1 MERILTIGEIEN
13 LGVAE
18 LNEMLSI
25 EGTERIEQIG
35 ITIEQFLNEF
45 KDNAI
50 LTGKEDNEDFMS
62 INDFIGYLE
71 GMEEQ
76 LGNVETF
83 GEKQADTSNELV
95 VSESQNNQLAT
106 DFRGLNNNAS
116 KPEIITN
123 ITDRKQLFNL
133 GKKVDKLLNEC
144 EGQEITVDKILI
156 KKYQKT
162 IDEPVVNEN
171 TGEIISDT
179 TTKTSMSVVIVD
191 ENGISYATGSK
202 TFGYSLLNAIYEF
215 DGDIK
220 GLKIRIIKTLRA
232 GNKNKSLDFELV

>member
-1 MERILTIGEIEN
+1 MERILTIGEVEEMDVID
-13 LGVAE
+13 LQ
-18 LNEMLSI
+18 EMLTI
-25 EGTERIEQIG
+25 EENERIEKLG
-35 ITIEQFLNEF
+35 ITVEQFLSEF
-45 KDNAI
+45 KDSAV
-50 LTGKEDNEDFMS
+50 LTGEDDDKEFMTIS
-62 INDFIGYLE
+62 DFIAHLE
-71 GMEEQ
+71 EME
-76 LGNVETF
+76 NVQVIE
-83 GEKQADTSNELV
+83 EKQTNTPNELTV
-95 VSESQNNQLAT
+95 CESQNNQLA
-106 DFRGLNNNAS
+106 DFRGLNNNVS

-123 ITDRKQLFNL
+123 INDKKQLFNL
-133 GKKVDKLLNEC
+133 GKKVDKMLNDC
-144 EGQEITVDKILI
+144 EGQEITVDKVLI
-156 KKYQKT
+156 KKYHKE

-191 ENGISYATGSK
+191 ENGTSYATGSK

>member
-1 MERILTIGEIEN
+1 MERILTIGEVEEMDVID
-13 LGVAE
+13 LQ
-18 LNEMLSI
+18 EMLTI
-25 EGTERIEQIG
+25 EETERIEKLG
-35 ITIEQFLNEF
+35 ITVEQFLREF
-45 KDNAI
+45 KDASV
-50 LTGKEDNEDFMS
+50 LTGEDDDEEFMS
-62 INDFIGYLE
+62 ISDFIAHLE
-71 GMEEQ
+71 EME
-76 LGNVETF
+76 NVQVIE
-83 GEKQADTSNELV
+83 EKQTNTSNELTV
-95 VSESQNNQLAT
+95 CESQNNQLA

-123 ITDRKQLFNL
+123 INDKKQLFNL
-133 GKKVDKLLNEC
+133 GKKVDKMLNDC
-144 EGQEITVDKILI
+144 EGQEITVDKVVI
-156 KKYQKT
+156 KKYHKE

-191 ENGISYATGSK
+191 ENGTSYATGSK

>member
-1 MERILTIGEIEN
+1 MERILTIGEVEEMDVTD
-13 LGVAE
+13 LQ
-18 LNEMLSI
+18 EMLTI
-25 EGTERIEQIG
+25 EETERIEKLG
-35 ITIEQFLNEF
+35 ITVEQFLSEF
-45 KDNAI
+45 KDSAV
-50 LTGKEDNEDFMS
+50 LTGEDDDKEFMTIS
-62 INDFIGYLE
+62 DFIAHLE
-71 GMEEQ
+71 EME
-76 LGNVETF
+76 NVQVIE
-83 GEKQADTSNELV
+83 EKQTNTGADLTV
-95 VSESQNNQLAT
+95 CESQNNNQLA

-133 GKKVDKLLNEC
+133 GKKVDKMLNDC
-144 EGQEITVDKILI
+144 EGQEITVDKVLI
-156 KKYQKT
+156 KKYHKE

-179 TTKTSMSVVIVD
+179 TTKTSMSIVIVD
-191 ENGISYATGSK
+191 ENGTSYATGSK

>member
-1 MERILTIGEIEN
+1 MERILTVGEIEN
-13 LGVAE
+13 LGVTE
-18 LNEMLSI
+18 LEEMLTI
-25 EGTERIEQIG
+25 EGTERIEILG
-35 ITIEQFLNEF
+35 ITMEQFLNEF

-50 LTGKEDNEDFMS
+50 LTGKEDIEDFMS

-76 LGNVETF
+76 LGNIEKF
-83 GEKQADTSNELV
+83 GEEQENTTNELV

-116 KPEIITN
+116 KPDIITN

-191 ENGISYATGSK
+191 ENGTSYATGSK

-215 DGDIK
+215 DGDVK

>member
-1 MERILTIGEIEN
+1 MERILTIGEIEEMDVLN
-13 LGVAE
+13 LQ
-18 LNEMLSI
+18 EMLSV
-25 EGTERIEQIG
+25 EETERIEKLG
-35 ITIEQFLNEF
+35 ITYEQFLREF
-45 KDNAI
+45 KDGAV
-50 LTGKEDNEDFMS
+50 LTGEEDDKEFMS
-62 INDFIGYLE
+62 ISDFIAHLE
-71 GMEEQ
+71 EMESMQVIE
-76 LGNVETF
+76 
-83 GEKQADTSNELV
+83 EKQENTSTELTV
-95 VSESQNNQLAT
+95 CESQNNQIA
-106 DFRGLNNNAS
+106 DFRGLDNNAS

-191 ENGISYATGSK
+191 ENGTSYATGSK

>member
-1 MERILTIGEIEN
+1 MERILTIGEVDEMDVVDLEDMLTEEQTKRLAV
-13 LGVAE
+13 LGV
-18 LNEMLSI
+18 
-25 EGTERIEQIG
+25 
-35 ITIEQFLNEF
+35 TIEQFLREF
-45 KDNAI
+45 KDASV
-50 LTGKEDNEDFMS
+50 LTGEDDEKEFMS
-62 INDFIGYLE
+62 ISDFIAHLE
-71 GMEEQ
+71 EME
-76 LGNVETF
+76 NVQVI
-83 GEKQADTSNELV
+83 EKQADTSIDLTV
-95 VSESQNNQLAT
+95 CESQNNQLA

-123 ITDRKQLFNL
+123 INDKKQLFNL
-133 GKKVDKLLNEC
+133 GKKVDKMLNDC
-144 EGQEITVDKILI
+144 EGQEITVDKVLI
-156 KKYQKT
+156 KKYHKE

-191 ENGISYATGSK
+191 ENGTSYATGSK

-220 GLKIRIIKTLRA
+220 GLKIKIIKTLRA

>member
-13 LGVAE
+13 LGVTE
-18 LNEMLSI
+18 LNEMLSV

-83 GEKQADTSNELV
+83 GEKQENTSNELV

-116 KPEIITN
+116 KPDIITN

-191 ENGISYATGSK
+191 ENGTSYATGSK

>member
-1 MERILTIGEIEN
+1 MERILTIGEIEEMDVLN
-13 LGVAE
+13 LQ
-18 LNEMLSI
+18 EMLSI
-25 EGTERIEQIG
+25 EETERIEKLG
-35 ITIEQFLNEF
+35 ITYEQFLREF
-45 KDNAI
+45 KDGAV
-50 LTGKEDNEDFMS
+50 LTGEEDDKEFMS
-62 INDFIGYLE
+62 ISDFIAHLE
-71 GMEEQ
+71 EMESMQVIE
-76 LGNVETF
+76 
-83 GEKQADTSNELV
+83 EKQENTSTELTV
-95 VSESQNNQLAT
+95 CESQNNQIA
-106 DFRGLNNNAS
+106 DFRGLDNNAS

-133 GKKVDKLLNEC
+133 GKKVDKMLNDC
-144 EGQEITVDKILI
+144 EGQEITVDKVLI
-156 KKYQKT
+156 KKYRKE

-191 ENGISYATGSK
+191 ENGTSYATGSK

-215 DGDIK
+215 NGDIK

>member
-1 MERILTIGEIEN
+1 MERILTIGEVEEMDVIE
-13 LGVAE
+13 LQ
-18 LNEMLSI
+18 EMLSTEEI
-25 EGTERIEQIG
+25 ERIKKLE
-35 ITIEQFLNEF
+35 ITLEQFLSEF
-45 KDNAI
+45 KDGAV
-50 LTGKEDNEDFMS
+50 LTGEENEDKEFMS
-62 INDFIGYLE
+62 ISDFIAHLE
-71 GMEEQ
+71 EME
-76 LGNVETF
+76 NVQVIE
-83 GEKQADTSNELV
+83 EKQTNTSTDLTV
-95 VSESQNNQLAT
+95 CESQNNQLA

-123 ITDRKQLFNL
+123 IKDKKQLFNL
-133 GKKVDKLLNEC
+133 GKKVDKMLNDC
-144 EGQEITVDKILI
+144 EGQEITVEKVLI
-156 KKYQKT
+156 KKYLKS
-162 IDEPVVNEN
+162 IDEPVVNEE

-191 ENGISYATGSK
+191 ENGTSYATGSK

>member
-1 MERILTIGEIEN
+1 MERILTIGEVEEMDVTD
-13 LGVAE
+13 LQ
-18 LNEMLSI
+18 EMLTI
-25 EGTERIEQIG
+25 EETERIEKLG
-35 ITIEQFLNEF
+35 ITVEQFLSEF
-45 KDNAI
+45 KDSAV
-50 LTGKEDNEDFMS
+50 LTGEDDDKDFMTIS
-62 INDFIGYLE
+62 DFIAHLE
-71 GMEEQ
+71 EME
-76 LGNVETF
+76 NVQVIE
-83 GEKQADTSNELV
+83 EKQTNTGAELTV
-95 VSESQNNQLAT
+95 CESQNNQLA

-133 GKKVDKLLNEC
+133 GKKVDKMLNDC
-144 EGQEITVDKILI
+144 EDQEITVDKVLI
-156 KKYQKT
+156 KKYHKE

-179 TTKTSMSVVIVD
+179 TTKTSMSIVIVD
-191 ENGISYATGSK
+191 ENGTSYATGSK

>member
-1 MERILTIGEIEN
+1 MERILTIGEVEEMDVVDLEDMLTEEQTKRLAV
-13 LGVAE
+13 LGV
-18 LNEMLSI
+18 
-25 EGTERIEQIG
+25 
-35 ITIEQFLNEF
+35 TIEQFLREF
-45 KDNAI
+45 KDASV
-50 LTGKEDNEDFMS
+50 LTGEDDDKDFMS
-62 INDFIGYLE
+62 ISDFIAHLE
-71 GMEEQ
+71 EME
-76 LGNVETF
+76 NVQVIE
-83 GEKQADTSNELV
+83 EKQTNTSTDLTV
-95 VSESQNNQLAT
+95 CESQNNQLA

-123 ITDRKQLFNL
+123 INDKKQLFNL
-133 GKKVDKLLNEC
+133 GKKVDKMLNDC
-144 EGQEITVDKILI
+144 EGQEITVDKVLI
-156 KKYQKT
+156 KKYHKE

-191 ENGISYATGSK
+191 ENGTSYATGSK

>member
-13 LGVAE
+13 LGVTE

-35 ITIEQFLNEF
+35 ITTEQFLNEF

-83 GEKQADTSNELV
+83 GEKQENTSNELV

-116 KPEIITN
+116 KPDIITN

-191 ENGISYATGSK
+191 ENGTSYATGSK

-215 DGDIK
+215 DGDVK

>member
-1 MERILTIGEIEN
+1 MERILTIGEIEEMD
-13 LGVAE
+13 LVDLKEE
-18 LNEMLSI
+18 LTI
-25 EGTERIEQIG
+25 EQTERIENLG
-35 ITIEQFLNEF
+35 ITMEQFLNEF
-45 KDNAI
+45 KDKAV
-50 LTGKEDNEDFMS
+50 LTGEDDDKDFMS
-62 INDFIGYLE
+62 ISDFIAHLE
-71 GMEEQ
+71 ELDRQMNETIEQ
-76 LGNVETF
+76 EN
-83 GEKQADTSNELV
+83 TSTDLAV
-95 VSESQNNQLAT
+95 CESQNNQLA

-116 KPEIITN
+116 KPEVITN

-133 GKKVDKLLNEC
+133 GKKVDKMLNDC
-144 EGQEITVDKILI
+144 EGQEITVDKVLI
-156 KKYQKT
+156 KKYHKE
-162 IDEPVVNEN
+162 IDEPVVNEE

-191 ENGISYATGSK
+191 EKGTSYATGSK

>member
-13 LGVAE
+13 LGVTE
-18 LNEMLSI
+18 LNEMLSV

-83 GEKQADTSNELV
+83 GEKQENTSNELV

-116 KPEIITN
+116 KPDIITN

-191 ENGISYATGSK
+191 ENGTSYATGSK

-215 DGDIK
+215 DGDVK

>member
-13 LGVAE
+13 LGVTE

-83 GEKQADTSNELV
+83 GEKQENTSNELV

-116 KPEIITN
+116 KPDIITN

-191 ENGISYATGSK
+191 ENGTSYATGSK

>member
-13 LGVAE
+13 LGVTE

-83 GEKQADTSNELV
+83 GEKQENTSNELV

-116 KPEIITN
+116 KPDIITN

-215 DGDIK
+215 DGDVK